1 MFRFFEN
8 LVDPYSPY
16 EDDMDPP
23 SGLMQYLVYH
33 TKPFRALFLITG
45 IATIFA
51 AVFEIFLLAAIG
63 WVVDLM
69 AAETPASLWENYTW
83 HFIGL
88 LAFVLILKPTLYLID
103 FMLISNTLI
112 PNVATLLRWRGHKHV
127 MRQSIG
133 WFEAD
138 FAGRVA
144 NRVMQTPRSAGE
156 VVFHVFDALA
166 YALAYV
172 VGALFLLMNANTLL
186 LFPLLIWVIAYIF
199 LLRYVVRR
207 VEPASKDSS
216 NARSELNG
224 RVVDAYTN
232 IHSVKMFANT
242 KSELAYV
249 KDAIEETRQTVF
261 REMRI
266 YTRMDFILS
275 TMNAMLVAG
284 TVGTALYLWTYDQFS
299 SGEVA
304 AASALV
310 IRFNGMSGWIM
321 WAFTTF
327 FRELGVVGE
336 GLETLAAPVK
346 LLDAPNAKPL
356 QITNATVEFNNLTH
370 HYGRE
375 TGGLDN
381 LTLRV
386 EAGQKVGLVG
396 RSGAGK
402 STLFKLLLRFYDAE
416 SGQILIDGQ
425 DISQVTQDSLRHEI
439 GMVQQESS
447 LLHRSIRENIL
458 YGREGA
464 SDTDMIAAAQQAEA
478 HEFIQTLEDQ
488 SGNMGYDS
496 TVGERGVKLSG
507 GQRQR
512 IALARVILKDG
523 PILLLDEATSA
534 LDSEVEATI
543 LDTLY
548 QLMEGKTVI
557 AIAHRL
563 STIAQMDRIVVMDEG
578 RIIEDGTHD
587 ALLQKG
593 GLYAQL
599 WARQSGGFLNADDD
613 V

>member
-8 LVDPYSPY
+8 LVDPYTPY

-23 SGLMQYLVYH
+23 AGLIQYLVYH
-33 TKPFRALFLITG
+33 TKPFRTLFLITG
-45 IATIFA
+45 IATILA

-112 PNVATLLRWRGHKHV
+112 PNVATLFRWRGHKHV

-186 LFPLLIWVIAYIF
+186 LFPLLVWVTAYIF

-232 IHSVKMFANT
+232 IHSVKMFAHTN
-242 KSELAYV
+242 SELAYV
-249 KDAIEETRQTVF
+249 KDAIEDTRQTVF

-275 TMNAMLVAG
+275 AMNAMLIAG
-284 TVGTALYLWTYDQFS
+284 TVGAALYLWTLGQVT

-346 LLDAPNAKPL
+346 LLDAPSAKPL
-356 QITNATVEFNNLTH
+356 QITKATVEFNNLTH

-381 LTLRV
+381 LTLCV

-425 DISQVTQDSLRHEI
+425 DLSQVTQDSLRHEI

-464 SDTDMIAAAQQAEA
+464 NDTDMIAAAQQAEA

-488 SGNMGYDS
+488 SGNTGYDS

-563 STIAQMDRIVVMDEG
+563 STIAEMDRIVVMDEG

-599 WARQSGGFLNADDD
+599 WARQSGGFINADDD

>member
-112 PNVATLLRWRGHKHV
+112 PNVATLFRWRGHKHV

-284 TVGTALYLWTYDQFS
+284 TVGTALYLWTYDQVS

-327 FRELGVVGE
+327 FRELGVVAE
-336 GLETLAAPVK
+336 GLETLAAPVT

-356 QITNATVEFNNLTH
+356 QITNATVEFNDLTH

>member
-23 SGLMQYLVYH
+23 AGLIQYLVYH

-69 AAETPASLWENYTW
+69 AAETPASLWKNYTW

-112 PNVATLLRWRGHKHV
+112 PNVATLFRWRGHKHV

-156 VVFHVFDALA
+156 VVFHVFDALT
-166 YALAYV
+166 YAMAYV

-186 LFPLLIWVIAYIF
+186 LFPLLVWVIAYIF

-224 RVVDAYTN
+224 RVVDTYTN
-232 IHSVKMFANT
+232 IHSVKMFAHTN
-242 KSELAYV
+242 SELAYV
-249 KDAIEETRQTVF
+249 KDAIEDTRQTVF

-275 TMNAMLVAG
+275 AMNAMLIAG
-284 TVGTALYLWTYDQFS
+284 TVGTALYLWTFDQVT

-356 QITNATVEFNNLTH
+356 QITNATVEFNSLTH

-381 LTLRV
+381 LSLRV

-402 STLFKLLLRFYDAE
+402 STLFKLLLRFYDTE

-425 DISQVTQDSLRHEI
+425 DISHVTQDSLRHEI

-464 SDTDMIAAAQQAEA
+464 NDTDMIAAAQQAEA

-488 SGNMGYDS
+488 SGNTGYDS

>member
-23 SGLMQYLVYH
+23 AGLMQYLVYH
-33 TKPFRALFLITG
+33 TKPFRTLFLITG
-45 IATIFA
+45 IATILA

-88 LAFVLILKPTLYLID
+88 LGFVLILKPTLYLID

-112 PNVATLLRWRGHKHV
+112 PNVATLFRWRGHKHV

-232 IHSVKMFANT
+232 IHSVKMFAHTN
-242 KSELAYV
+242 SELAYV
-249 KDAIEETRQTVF
+249 KDAIEDTRQTVF

-275 TMNAMLVAG
+275 AMNAMLIAG
-284 TVGTALYLWTYDQFS
+284 TVGTALYLWTFDQVT

-356 QITNATVEFNNLTH
+356 QITKATVEFNSLTH

-381 LTLRV
+381 LSLRV

-425 DISQVTQDSLRHEI
+425 DISHVTQDSLRHEI

-464 SDTDMIAAAQQAEA
+464 NDTDMIAAAQQAEA

-488 SGNMGYDS
+488 SGNTGYDS

>member
-23 SGLMQYLVYH
+23 AGLMQYLVYH
-33 TKPFRALFLITG
+33 TKPFRTLFLITG
-45 IATIFA
+45 IATILA

-83 HFIGL
+83 HFISL
-88 LAFVLILKPTLYLID
+88 LAFVVILKPTLYLID

-112 PNVATLLRWRGHKHV
+112 PNVATLFRWRGHKHV

-133 WFEAD
+133 WFETD

-166 YALAYV
+166 YAMAYV

-186 LFPLLIWVIAYIF
+186 LFPLLVWVIAYIF

-224 RVVDAYTN
+224 RVVDTYTN
-232 IHSVKMFANT
+232 IHSVKMFAHTN
-242 KSELAYV
+242 SELAYV
-249 KDAIEETRQTVF
+249 KDAIEDTRQTVF

-275 TMNAMLVAG
+275 AMNAMLIAG
-284 TVGTALYLWTYDQFS
+284 TVGTALYLWTFDQVT

-381 LTLRV
+381 LSLRV

-402 STLFKLLLRFYDAE
+402 STLFKLLLRFYDTE

-425 DISQVTQDSLRHEI
+425 DISHVTQDSLRHEI

-464 SDTDMIAAAQQAEA
+464 NDTDMIAAAQQAEA

-488 SGNMGYDS
+488 SGNTGYDS

>member
-186 LFPLLIWVIAYIF
+186 LIPLLIWVIAYIF

-284 TVGTALYLWTYDQFS
+284 TVGTALYLWTYDQVS

-327 FRELGVVGE
+327 FRELGVVAE
-336 GLETLAAPVK
+336 GLETLAAPVT

-356 QITNATVEFNNLTH
+356 QITNATVEFNDLTH

>member
-16 EDDMDPP
+16 EDDVDPP
-23 SGLMQYLVYH
+23 AGLMQYLVYH
-33 TKPFRALFLITG
+33 TKPFRTLFMITG
-45 IATIFA
+45 IATILA

-186 LFPLLIWVIAYIF
+186 LFPLLVWVIAYIF

-232 IHSVKMFANT
+232 IHSVKMFAHT
-242 KSELAYV
+242 KSELTYV
-249 KDAIEETRQTVF
+249 KDAIEDTRQTVF

-275 TMNAMLVAG
+275 TMNAMLIAG
-284 TVGTALYLWTYDQFS
+284 TVGIALYLWTYDQVT

-356 QITNATVEFNNLTH
+356 QITQATVEFNNVTH

-375 TGGLDN
+375 TGGVDN
-381 LTLRV
+381 LILRV

-425 DISQVTQDSLRHEI
+425 DISQVTQDSLRHKI

-464 SDTDMIAAAQQAEA
+464 TDTDMIAAAQQAEA

-488 SGNMGYDS
+488 SGNTGYDS

-563 STIAQMDRIVVMDEG
+563 STIAQMDRIVVMAEG
-578 RIIEDGTHD
+578 RIIEDGTHH

>member
-284 TVGTALYLWTYDQFS
+284 TVGTALYLWTYDQVS

-327 FRELGVVGE
+327 FRELGVVAE
-336 GLETLAAPVK
+336 GLETLAAPVT

>member
-186 LFPLLIWVIAYIF
+186 LFPLLIWMIAYIF

-284 TVGTALYLWTYDQFS
+284 TVGTALYLWTYDQVS

-327 FRELGVVGE
+327 FRELGVVAE
-336 GLETLAAPVK
+336 GLETLAAPVT

-356 QITNATVEFNNLTH
+356 QITNATVEFNDLTH

>member
-16 EDDMDPP
+16 EDEMDPP
-23 SGLMQYLVYH
+23 SGFTQYLVYH
-33 TKPFRALFLITG
+33 TKPFRKLFLITG
-45 IATIFA
+45 IATILA

-69 AAETPASLWENYTW
+69 AAQTPATLWENYTW

-88 LAFVLILKPTLYLID
+88 LAFVLVLKPTLYLLD

-112 PNVATLLRWRGHKHV
+112 PNVATLFRWRGHKHV

-186 LFPLLIWVIAYIF
+186 LFPLLIWVIAYVF

-232 IHSVKMFANT
+232 IHSVKMFAHT
-242 KSELAYV
+242 QSELAYV
-249 KDAIEETRQTVF
+249 KEAIEDTRKTVF

-275 TMNAMLVAG
+275 TMNAMLIAG
-284 TVGTALYLWTYDQFS
+284 TVGTALFLWTYDQVS

-356 QITNATVEFNNLTH
+356 QITNATVEFNNVTH

-381 LTLRV
+381 LTLHV

-425 DISQVTQDSLRHEI
+425 NISQVTQDSLRHEI

-464 SDTDMIAAAQQAEA
+464 NNTDMIAAAKQAEA
-478 HEFIQTLEDQ
+478 HDFIQTLQDQ
-488 SGNMGYDS
+488 SGNIGYES

-587 ALLQKG
+587 TLLQKG
-593 GLYAQL
+593 DLYAQL
-599 WARQSGGFLNADDD
+599 WARQSGGFLNADGD

>member
-16 EDDMDPP
+16 EDEMDPP
-23 SGLMQYLVYH
+23 SGFTQYLVYH
-33 TKPFRALFLITG
+33 TKPFRKLFLITG
-45 IATIFA
+45 IATILA

-69 AAETPASLWENYTW
+69 AAQTPATLWENYTW

-88 LAFVLILKPTLYLID
+88 LAFVLVLKPTLYLLD

-112 PNVATLLRWRGHKHV
+112 PNVATLFRWRGHKHV

-186 LFPLLIWVIAYIF
+186 LFPLLIWVIAYVF

-232 IHSVKMFANT
+232 IHSVKMFAHT
-242 KSELAYV
+242 QSELAYV
-249 KDAIEETRQTVF
+249 KEAIEDTRKTVF

-275 TMNAMLVAG
+275 TMNAMLIAG
-284 TVGTALYLWTYDQFS
+284 TVGTALYLWTYDQVS

-356 QITNATVEFNNLTH
+356 QITNATVEFNNVTH

-381 LTLRV
+381 LTLHV

-425 DISQVTQDSLRHEI
+425 NISQVTQDSLRHEI

-464 SDTDMIAAAQQAEA
+464 NNTDMIAAAKQAEA
-478 HEFIQTLEDQ
+478 HDFIQTLQDQ
-488 SGNMGYDS
+488 SGNIGYES

-578 RIIEDGTHD
+578 RIIEDGTHNT
-587 ALLQKG
+587 LLQKG
-593 GLYAQL
+593 DLYAQL
-599 WARQSGGFLNADDD
+599 WARQSGGFLNADGD

>member
-16 EDDMDPP
+16 EDEMDPP
-23 SGLMQYLVYH
+23 SGFTQYLVYH
-33 TKPFRALFLITG
+33 TKPFRKLFLITG
-45 IATIFA
+45 IATILA

-69 AAETPASLWENYTW
+69 AAQTPATLWENYTW

-88 LAFVLILKPTLYLID
+88 LAFVLVLKPTLYLLD

-112 PNVATLLRWRGHKHV
+112 PNVATLFRWRGHKHV

-186 LFPLLIWVIAYIF
+186 LFPLLIWVIAYVF

-232 IHSVKMFANT
+232 IHSVKMFAHT
-242 KSELAYV
+242 QSELAYV
-249 KDAIEETRQTVF
+249 KEAIEDTRKTVF

-275 TMNAMLVAG
+275 TMNAMLIAG
-284 TVGTALYLWTYDQFS
+284 TVGTALYLWTYDQVS

-356 QITNATVEFNNLTH
+356 QITNATVEFNNVTH

-381 LTLRV
+381 LTLHV

-425 DISQVTQDSLRHEI
+425 NISQVTQDSLRHEI

-464 SDTDMIAAAQQAEA
+464 NNTDMIAAAKQAEA
-478 HEFIQTLEDQ
+478 HDFIQMLQDQ
-488 SGNMGYDS
+488 SGNIGYES

-587 ALLQKG
+587 TLLQKG
-593 GLYAQL
+593 DLYARL
-599 WARQSGGFLNADDD
+599 WARQSGGFLNADGD

>member
-16 EDDMDPP
+16 EDEMDPP
-23 SGLMQYLVYH
+23 SGFMQYLLYH
-33 TKPFRALFLITG
+33 TKPFRKLFLITG
-45 IATIFA
+45 IATILA

-69 AAETPASLWENYTW
+69 AAQTPASLWENYTW

-88 LAFVLILKPTLYLID
+88 LAFVLVLKPTLYLLD

-112 PNVATLLRWRGHKHV
+112 PNVATLFRWRGHKHV
-127 MRQSIG
+127 MRQSIE

-186 LFPLLIWVIAYIF
+186 LFPLLIWVIAYVF

-232 IHSVKMFANT
+232 IHSVKMFAHT
-242 KSELAYV
+242 QSELAYV
-249 KDAIEETRQTVF
+249 KEAIEDTRKTVF

-275 TMNAMLVAG
+275 TMNAMLIAG
-284 TVGTALYLWTYDQFS
+284 TVSTALYLWTYDQVS

-356 QITNATVEFNNLTH
+356 EIKNATVEFNNVTH

-386 EAGQKVGLVG
+386 EPGQKVGLVG

-425 DISQVTQDSLRHEI
+425 NISQVTQDSLRQEI

-464 SDTDMIAAAQQAEA
+464 NNTDMIAAAKQAEA

-488 SGNMGYDS
+488 SGNTGYDS

-548 QLMEGKTVI
+548 ELMEGKTVI

-578 RIIEDGTHD
+578 RIIEDGAHD
-587 ALLQKG
+587 ALLIKG

-599 WARQSGGFLNADDD
+599 WVRQSGGFLNADDD

>member
-23 SGLMQYLVYH
+23 AGLMQYLVYH
-33 TKPFRALFLITG
+33 TKPFRTLFLITG
-45 IATIFA
+45 IATILA

-112 PNVATLLRWRGHKHV
+112 PNVATLFRWRGHKHV

-232 IHSVKMFANT
+232 IHSVKMFAHTN
-242 KSELAYV
+242 SELAYV

-275 TMNAMLVAG
+275 AMNAMLIAG
-284 TVGTALYLWTYDQFS
+284 TVGTALYLWTFDQVT

-356 QITNATVEFNNLTH
+356 QITKATVEFNSLTH

-375 TGGLDN
+375 TGGVDN
-381 LTLRV
+381 LSLRV

-425 DISQVTQDSLRHEI
+425 DISHVTQDSLRHEI

-464 SDTDMIAAAQQAEA
+464 NDTDMIAAAQQAEA

-488 SGNMGYDS
+488 SGNTGYDS

>member
-16 EDDMDPP
+16 EDDVDPP
-23 SGLMQYLVYH
+23 AGLMQYLVYH
-33 TKPFRALFLITG
+33 TKPFRTLFMITG
-45 IATIFA
+45 IATILA

-69 AAETPASLWENYTW
+69 AAETPASLW
-83 HFIGL
+83 
-88 LAFVLILKPTLYLID
+88 
-103 FMLISNTLI
+103 
-112 PNVATLLRWRGHKHV
+112 KHV

-186 LFPLLIWVIAYIF
+186 LFPLLVWVIAYIF

-232 IHSVKMFANT
+232 IHSVKMFAHT

-249 KDAIEETRQTVF
+249 KDAIEDTRQTVF

-275 TMNAMLVAG
+275 IMNAMLIAG
-284 TVGTALYLWTYDQFS
+284 TVGIALYLWTYDQVT

-356 QITNATVEFNNLTH
+356 QITQATVEFNNVTH

-375 TGGLDN
+375 MGGVDN
-381 LTLRV
+381 LILRV

-425 DISQVTQDSLRHEI
+425 DISQVTQDSLRHKI

-447 LLHRSIRENIL
+447 LL
-458 YGREGA
+458 
-464 SDTDMIAAAQQAEA
+464 AAAQQAEA

-488 SGNMGYDS
+488 SGNTGYDS

-548 QLMEGKTVI
+548 QLMG
-557 AIAHRL
+557 
-563 STIAQMDRIVVMDEG
+563 
-578 RIIEDGTHD
+578 
-587 ALLQKG
+587 LQI
-593 GLYAQL
+593 
-599 WARQSGGFLNADDD
+599 
-613 V
+613 

>member
-8 LVDPYSPY
+8 LVDPYSKY
-16 EDDMDPP
+16 EDHMDPP

-33 TKPFRALFLITG
+33 TKPFRTLFLITG
-45 IATIFA
+45 IATILA

-112 PNVATLLRWRGHKHV
+112 PNVATLFRWRGHKHV

-232 IHSVKMFANT
+232 IHSVKMFAHTN
-242 KSELAYV
+242 SELAYV

-275 TMNAMLVAG
+275 AMNAMLIAG
-284 TVGTALYLWTYDQFS
+284 TVGTALYLWTYDQVT

-356 QITNATVEFNNLTH
+356 KITKATVEFNNLTH

-425 DISQVTQDSLRHEI
+425 DISEVTQDSLRHEI

-488 SGNMGYDS
+488 SRNTGYDS

>member
-8 LVDPYSPY
+8 LVDPYTPY

-23 SGLMQYLVYH
+23 AGLIQYLVYH
-33 TKPFRALFLITG
+33 TKPFRTLFLITG
-45 IATIFA
+45 IATILA

-112 PNVATLLRWRGHKHV
+112 PNVATLFRWRGHKHV

-186 LFPLLIWVIAYIF
+186 LFPLLVWVTAYIF

-232 IHSVKMFANT
+232 IHSVKMFAHTN
-242 KSELAYV
+242 SELTYV

-275 TMNAMLVAG
+275 AMNAMLIAG
-284 TVGTALYLWTYDQFS
+284 TVGTALYLWTYDQVS

-346 LLDAPNAKPL
+346 LLDAPSAKPL
-356 QITNATVEFNNLTH
+356 QITKATVEFNNLTH

-381 LTLRV
+381 LTLCV

-464 SDTDMIAAAQQAEA
+464 NDTDMIAAAQQAEA

-488 SGNMGYDS
+488 SGNTGYDS

-599 WARQSGGFLNADDD
+599 WARQSGGFINADDD

>member
-16 EDDMDPP
+16 EDEMDPP
-23 SGLMQYLVYH
+23 SGFMQYLLYH
-33 TKPFRALFLITG
+33 TKPFRKLFLITG
-45 IATIFA
+45 IATILA

-69 AAETPASLWENYTW
+69 AAQTPASLWENYTW
-83 HFIGL
+83 QFIGL
-88 LAFVLILKPTLYLID
+88 LAFVLVLKPTLYLLD

-112 PNVATLLRWRGHKHV
+112 PNVATLFRWRGHKHV
-127 MRQSIG
+127 MRQSIE

-186 LFPLLIWVIAYIF
+186 LFPLLIWVIAYVF

-232 IHSVKMFANT
+232 IHSVKMFAHT
-242 KSELAYV
+242 QSELAYV
-249 KDAIEETRQTVF
+249 KEAIEDTRKTVF

-275 TMNAMLVAG
+275 TMNAMLIAG
-284 TVGTALYLWTYDQFS
+284 TVGTALYLWTYDQVS

-356 QITNATVEFNNLTH
+356 EIKNATVEFNNVTH

-386 EAGQKVGLVG
+386 EPGQKVGLVG

-425 DISQVTQDSLRHEI
+425 NISQVTQDSLRQEI

-464 SDTDMIAAAQQAEA
+464 NNTDMIAAAKQAEA

-488 SGNMGYDS
+488 SGNTGYDS

-548 QLMEGKTVI
+548 ELMEGKTVI

-578 RIIEDGTHD
+578 RIIEDGAHD
-587 ALLQKG
+587 ALLKKG

-599 WARQSGGFLNADDD
+599 WVRQSGGFLNADDD

>member
-16 EDDMDPP
+16 EDEMDPP
-23 SGLMQYLVYH
+23 SGFTQYLVYH
-33 TKPFRALFLITG
+33 TKPFRKLFLITG
-45 IATIFA
+45 IATILA

-69 AAETPASLWENYTW
+69 AAQTPATLWENYTW

-88 LAFVLILKPTLYLID
+88 LAFVLVLKPTLYLLD

-112 PNVATLLRWRGHKHV
+112 PNVATLFRWRGHKHV

-186 LFPLLIWVIAYIF
+186 LFPLLIWVIAYVF

-232 IHSVKMFANT
+232 IHSVKMFAHT
-242 KSELAYV
+242 QSELAYV
-249 KDAIEETRQTVF
+249 KEAIEDTRKTVF

-275 TMNAMLVAG
+275 TMNAMLIAG
-284 TVGTALYLWTYDQFS
+284 TVGTALYLWTYDQVS

-356 QITNATVEFNNLTH
+356 QITNATVEFNNVTH

-381 LTLRV
+381 LTLHV

-425 DISQVTQDSLRHEI
+425 NISQVTQDSLRHEI

-464 SDTDMIAAAQQAEA
+464 NNTDMIAAAKQAEA
-478 HEFIQTLEDQ
+478 HDFIQTLQDQ
-488 SGNMGYDS
+488 SGNIGYES

-587 ALLQKG
+587 TLLQKG
-593 GLYAQL
+593 DLYAQL
-599 WARQSGGFLNADDD
+599 WARQSGGFLNADGD

>member
-275 TMNAMLVAG
+275 TMNATLVAG
-284 TVGTALYLWTYDQFS
+284 TVGTALYLWTYDQVS

-327 FRELGVVGE
+327 FRELGVVAE
-336 GLETLAAPVK
+336 GLETLAAPVT

-356 QITNATVEFNNLTH
+356 QITNATVEFNDLTH

>member
-16 EDDMDPP
+16 EDEMDPP
-23 SGLMQYLVYH
+23 SGFTQYLVYH
-33 TKPFRALFLITG
+33 TKPFRKLFLITG
-45 IATIFA
+45 IATILA

-69 AAETPASLWENYTW
+69 AAQTPATLWENYTW

-88 LAFVLILKPTLYLID
+88 LAFVLVLKPTLYLLD

-112 PNVATLLRWRGHKHV
+112 PNVATLFRWRGHKHV

-186 LFPLLIWVIAYIF
+186 LFPLLIWVIAYVF

-232 IHSVKMFANT
+232 IHSVKMFAHT
-242 KSELAYV
+242 QSELAYV
-249 KDAIEETRQTVF
+249 KEAIEDTRKTVF

-275 TMNAMLVAG
+275 SMNAMLIAG
-284 TVGTALYLWTYDQFS
+284 TVGTALYLWTYDQVS

-356 QITNATVEFNNLTH
+356 QITNATVEFNNVTH

-381 LTLRV
+381 LTLHV

-425 DISQVTQDSLRHEI
+425 NISQVTQDSLRHEI

-464 SDTDMIAAAQQAEA
+464 NNPDMIAAAKQAEA
-478 HEFIQTLEDQ
+478 HDFIQTLQDQ
-488 SGNMGYDS
+488 SGNIGYES

-587 ALLQKG
+587 TLLQKG
-593 GLYAQL
+593 DLYAQL
-599 WARQSGGFLNADDD
+599 WARQSGGFLNADGD

>member
-284 TVGTALYLWTYDQFS
+284 TVGTALYLWTYDQVS

-327 FRELGVVGE
+327 FRELGVVAE
-336 GLETLAAPVK
+336 GLETLAAPVT

-356 QITNATVEFNNLTH
+356 QITNATVEFNDLTH

>member
-16 EDDMDPP
+16 EDNMDPP
-23 SGLMQYLVYH
+23 AGLMQYLVYH
-33 TKPFRALFLITG
+33 TKPFRKLFLITG
-45 IATIFA
+45 IATILA
-51 AVFEIFLLAAIG
+51 ALFEIFLLATIG

-69 AAETPASLWENYTW
+69 TAETPASFWENYTW

-127 MRQSIG
+127 MRQSIE

-144 NRVMQTPRSAGE
+144 NRVMQTPRSVGE

-172 VGALFLLMNANTLL
+172 VGALFLLMNANILL
-186 LFPLLIWVIAYIF
+186 LFPLLIWVGAYIL

-232 IHSVKMFANT
+232 IHSVKMFAHT
-242 KSELAYV
+242 KSELAHV
-249 KDAIEETRQTVF
+249 KDAIEDTRRTVF

-275 TMNAMLVAG
+275 TMNAVLIAG
-284 TVGTALYLWTYDQFS
+284 TVGTALYLWTYDQVT

-304 AASALV
+304 AAAALV

-321 WAFTTF
+321 WAFTSF

-356 QITNATVEFNNLTH
+356 QIKNATVEFNNLTH

-381 LTLRV
+381 LSLRV
-386 EAGQKVGLVG
+386 EPGQKVGLVG

-402 STLFKLLLRFYDAE
+402 STLFKLLLRFYDTE

-425 DISQVTQDSLRHEI
+425 DISQVTQDSLRYEI

-464 SDTDMIAAAQQAEA
+464 NDADMIAAAQQAEA

-488 SGNMGYDS
+488 SGNTGYES

-534 LDSEVEATI
+534 LDSEVEASI
-543 LDTLY
+543 LETLY

-587 ALLQKG
+587 TLLQKG

-599 WARQSGGFLNADDD
+599 WARQSGGFLNADYD

>member
-23 SGLMQYLVYH
+23 AGLMQYLVYH

-112 PNVATLLRWRGHKHV
+112 PNVATLFRWRGHKHV

-172 VGALFLLMNANTLL
+172 MGALFLLMNANTLL
-186 LFPLLIWVIAYIF
+186 LFPLLIWVIAYVF

-232 IHSVKMFANT
+232 IHSVKMFAHT
-242 KSELAYV
+242 KWELAYV

-275 TMNAMLVAG
+275 AMNAFLVSG
-284 TVGTALYLWTYDQFS
+284 TVGAALYLWTFS
-299 SGEVA
+299 QVTSGEVA
-304 AASALV
+304 TAAALV
-310 IRFNGMSGWIM
+310 IRFNGLSGWIM

-356 QITNATVEFNNLTH
+356 QIKNATVEFNNLTH

-386 EAGQKVGLVG
+386 EVGQKVGLVG

-464 SDTDMIAAAQQAEA
+464 SDTDMISAAQQAEA

>member
-16 EDDMDPP
+16 EDEMDPP
-23 SGLMQYLVYH
+23 SGFTQYLVYH
-33 TKPFRALFLITG
+33 TKPFRKLFLITG
-45 IATIFA
+45 IATILA

-69 AAETPASLWENYTW
+69 AAQTPATLWENYTW

-88 LAFVLILKPTLYLID
+88 LAFVLVLKPTLYLLD

-112 PNVATLLRWRGHKHV
+112 PNVATLFRWRGHKHV

-186 LFPLLIWVIAYIF
+186 LFPLLIWVIAYVF

-232 IHSVKMFANT
+232 IHSVKMFAHT
-242 KSELAYV
+242 QSELAYV
-249 KDAIEETRQTVF
+249 KEAIEDTRKTVF

-275 TMNAMLVAG
+275 TMNAMLIAG
-284 TVGTALYLWTYDQFS
+284 TVGTALYLWTYDQVS

-356 QITNATVEFNNLTH
+356 QITNATVEFNNVTH

-381 LTLRV
+381 LTLHV

-425 DISQVTQDSLRHEI
+425 NISQVTQDSLRHEI

-464 SDTDMIAAAQQAEA
+464 NNPDMIAAAKQAEA
-478 HEFIQTLEDQ
+478 HDFIQTLQDQ
-488 SGNMGYDS
+488 SGNIGYES

-587 ALLQKG
+587 TLLQKG
-593 GLYAQL
+593 DLYAQL
-599 WARQSGGFLNADDD
+599 WARQSGGFLNADGD

>member
-23 SGLMQYLVYH
+23 AGLIQYLVYH

-69 AAETPASLWENYTW
+69 AAETPASLWKNYTW

-112 PNVATLLRWRGHKHV
+112 PNVATLFRWRGHKHV

-166 YALAYV
+166 YAMAYV

-186 LFPLLIWVIAYIF
+186 LFPLLVWVIAYIF

-224 RVVDAYTN
+224 RVVDTYTN
-232 IHSVKMFANT
+232 IHSVKMFAHTN
-242 KSELAYV
+242 SELAYV
-249 KDAIEETRQTVF
+249 KDAIEDTRQTVF

-275 TMNAMLVAG
+275 AMNAMLIAG
-284 TVGTALYLWTYDQFS
+284 TVGTALYLWTFDQVT

-381 LTLRV
+381 LSLRV

-402 STLFKLLLRFYDAE
+402 STLFKLLLRFYDTE

-425 DISQVTQDSLRHEI
+425 DISHVTQDSLRHEI

-464 SDTDMIAAAQQAEA
+464 NDTDMIAAAQQAEA

-488 SGNMGYDS
+488 SGNTGYDS

>member
-23 SGLMQYLVYH
+23 SGFTQYLVYH
-33 TKPFRALFLITG
+33 TKPFRKLFLITG
-45 IATIFA
+45 IATILA

-69 AAETPASLWENYTW
+69 AAQTPATLWENYTW

-88 LAFVLILKPTLYLID
+88 LAFVLVLKPTLYLLD

-112 PNVATLLRWRGHKHV
+112 PNVATLFRWRGHKHV

-186 LFPLLIWVIAYIF
+186 LFPLLIWVIAYVF

-232 IHSVKMFANT
+232 IHSVKMFAHT
-242 KSELAYV
+242 QSELAYV
-249 KDAIEETRQTVF
+249 KEAIEDTRKTVF

-275 TMNAMLVAG
+275 TMNAMLIAG
-284 TVGTALYLWTYDQFS
+284 TVGTALFLWTYDQVS

-356 QITNATVEFNNLTH
+356 QITNATVEFNNVTH

-381 LTLRV
+381 LTLHV

-425 DISQVTQDSLRHEI
+425 NISQVTQDSLRHEI

-464 SDTDMIAAAQQAEA
+464 NNTDMIAAAKQAEA
-478 HEFIQTLEDQ
+478 HDFIQTLQDQ
-488 SGNMGYDS
+488 LGNIGYES

-587 ALLQKG
+587 TLLQKG
-593 GLYAQL
+593 DLYAQL
-599 WARQSGGFLNADDD
+599 WARQSGGFLNADGD

>member
-16 EDDMDPP
+16 EDDIDPP
-23 SGLMQYLVYH
+23 AGLMQYLVYH
-33 TKPFRALFLITG
+33 TKPFRTLFLITG
-45 IATIFA
+45 IATILA

-88 LAFVLILKPTLYLID
+88 LGFVLILKPTLYLID

-112 PNVATLLRWRGHKHV
+112 PNVATLFRWRGHKHV

-232 IHSVKMFANT
+232 IHSVKMFAHTN
-242 KSELAYV
+242 SELAYV

-275 TMNAMLVAG
+275 AMNAMLIAG
-284 TVGTALYLWTYDQFS
+284 TVGTALYLWTFDQVTN
-299 SGEVA
+299 GEVA

-356 QITNATVEFNNLTH
+356 QITKATVEFNSLTH

-381 LTLRV
+381 LSLRV

-425 DISQVTQDSLRHEI
+425 DISQITQDSLRHEI

-464 SDTDMIAAAQQAEA
+464 NDTDMIAAARQAEA

-488 SGNMGYDS
+488 SGNTGYDS

>member
-16 EDDMDPP
+16 EDEMDPP
-23 SGLMQYLVYH
+23 SGFTQYLVYH
-33 TKPFRALFLITG
+33 TKPFRKLFLITG
-45 IATIFA
+45 IATILA
-51 AVFEIFLLAAIG
+51 AVFEIFLLAVIG

-69 AAETPASLWENYTW
+69 AAQTPATLWENYTW

-88 LAFVLILKPTLYLID
+88 LAFVLVLKPTLYLLD

-112 PNVATLLRWRGHKHV
+112 PNVATLFRWRGHKHV

-186 LFPLLIWVIAYIF
+186 LFPLLIWVIAYVF

-232 IHSVKMFANT
+232 IHSVKMFAHT
-242 KSELAYV
+242 QSELAYV
-249 KDAIEETRQTVF
+249 KEAIEDTRKTVF

-275 TMNAMLVAG
+275 TMNAMLIAG
-284 TVGTALYLWTYDQFS
+284 TVGTALYLWTYDQVS

-356 QITNATVEFNNLTH
+356 QITNATVEFNNVTH

-381 LTLRV
+381 LTLHV

-425 DISQVTQDSLRHEI
+425 NISQVTQDSLRHEI

-464 SDTDMIAAAQQAEA
+464 NNPDMIAAAKQAEA
-478 HEFIQTLEDQ
+478 HDFIQTLQDQ
-488 SGNMGYDS
+488 SGNIGYES

-587 ALLQKG
+587 TLLQKG
-593 GLYAQL
+593 DLYAQL
-599 WARQSGGFLNADDD
+599 WARQSGGFLNADGD

>member
-69 AAETPASLWENYTW
+69 SAETPASLWENYTW
-83 HFIGL
+83 RFIGL

-112 PNVATLLRWRGHKHV
+112 PNVATLFRWRGHKHV

-284 TVGTALYLWTYDQFS
+284 TVGTALYLWTYDQVS

-327 FRELGVVGE
+327 FRELGVVAE
-336 GLETLAAPVK
+336 GLETLAAPVT
-346 LLDAPNAKPL
+346 LLDAPDAKPL
-356 QITNATVEFNNLTH
+356 QITNATVEFNDLTH

-464 SDTDMIAAAQQAEA
+464 SDTDMIASAQQAEA

-563 STIAQMDRIVVMDEG
+563 STIAQMDRIVVMNEG

>member
-23 SGLMQYLVYH
+23 AGLMQYLVYH
-33 TKPFRALFLITG
+33 TKPFRTLFLITG
-45 IATIFA
+45 IATILA

-88 LAFVLILKPTLYLID
+88 LGFVLILKPTLYLID

-112 PNVATLLRWRGHKHV
+112 PNVATLFRWRGHKHV

-232 IHSVKMFANT
+232 IHSVKMFAHTN
-242 KSELAYV
+242 SELAYV

-275 TMNAMLVAG
+275 AMNAMLIAG
-284 TVGTALYLWTYDQFS
+284 TVGTALYLWTFDQVT

-356 QITNATVEFNNLTH
+356 QITKATVEFNSLTH

-381 LTLRV
+381 LSLRV

-425 DISQVTQDSLRHEI
+425 DISHVTQDSLRHEI

-464 SDTDMIAAAQQAEA
+464 NDTDMIAAARQAEA

-488 SGNMGYDS
+488 SGNTGYDS

>member
-8 LVDPYSPY
+8 LVDPYSKY
-16 EDDMDPP
+16 EDHMDPP

-33 TKPFRALFLITG
+33 TKPFRTLFLITG
-45 IATIFA
+45 IATILA

-69 AAETPASLWENYTW
+69 AAETPASLWENYDW

-88 LAFVLILKPTLYLID
+88 LAFVLTLKPTLYLID

-112 PNVATLLRWRGHKHV
+112 PNVATLFRWRGHKHV

-232 IHSVKMFANT
+232 IHSVKMFAHTN
-242 KSELAYV
+242 SELAYV

-275 TMNAMLVAG
+275 AMNAMLIAG
-284 TVGTALYLWTYDQFS
+284 TVGTALYLWTYDQVT

-356 QITNATVEFNNLTH
+356 KITKATVEFNNLTH

-425 DISQVTQDSLRHEI
+425 DISEVTQDSLRHEI

-488 SGNMGYDS
+488 SRNTGYDS

-599 WARQSGGFLNADDD
+599 WARQSGGFINADDD

>member
-23 SGLMQYLVYH
+23 AGLIQYLVYH

-69 AAETPASLWENYTW
+69 AAQTPASLWENYTW

-112 PNVATLLRWRGHKHV
+112 PNVATLFRWRGHKHV

-224 RVVDAYTN
+224 RVVDTYTN
-232 IHSVKMFANT
+232 IHSVKMFAHTN
-242 KSELAYV
+242 SELAYV
-249 KDAIEETRQTVF
+249 KNAIEDTRQTVF

-275 TMNAMLVAG
+275 AMNAMLIAG
-284 TVGTALYLWTYDQFS
+284 TVGTALYLWTFDQVT

-381 LTLRV
+381 LSLRV

-402 STLFKLLLRFYDAE
+402 STLFKLLLRFYDTE

-425 DISQVTQDSLRHEI
+425 DISHVTQDSLRHEI

-464 SDTDMIAAAQQAEA
+464 NDTDMIAAAQQAEA

-488 SGNMGYDS
+488 SGNTGYGS

>member
-16 EDDMDPP
+16 EDDVDPP
-23 SGLMQYLVYH
+23 AGLMQYLVYH
-33 TKPFRALFLITG
+33 TKPFRTLFLITG
-45 IATIFA
+45 IATILA

-186 LFPLLIWVIAYIF
+186 LFPLLVWVIAYIF

-232 IHSVKMFANT
+232 IHSVKMFAHT
-242 KSELAYV
+242 KSELTYV
-249 KDAIEETRQTVF
+249 KDAIEDTRQTVF

-275 TMNAMLVAG
+275 AMNAFLVSG
-284 TVGTALYLWTYDQFS
+284 TVGAALYLWTFGQVT

-304 AASALV
+304 TAAALV
-310 IRFNGMSGWIM
+310 IRFNGLSGWIM

-346 LLDAPNAKPL
+346 LLDAPHAKPL

-381 LTLRV
+381 LSLRV

>member
-284 TVGTALYLWTYDQFS
+284 TVGTALYLWTYDQVT

-356 QITNATVEFNNLTH
+356 QITNATVEFNDLTH

>member
-284 TVGTALYLWTYDQFS
+284 TVGTALYLWTYDQVS

-336 GLETLAAPVK
+336 GLETLAAPVT

-356 QITNATVEFNNLTH
+356 QITNATVEFNDLTH

-381 LTLRV
+381 LKLRV

>member
-16 EDDMDPP
+16 EDEMDPP
-23 SGLMQYLVYH
+23 SGFTQYLVYH
-33 TKPFRALFLITG
+33 TKPFRKLFLITG
-45 IATIFA
+45 IATILA

-69 AAETPASLWENYTW
+69 AAQTPATLWENYTW

-88 LAFVLILKPTLYLID
+88 LAFVLVLKPTLYLLD

-112 PNVATLLRWRGHKHV
+112 PNVATLFRWRGHKHV

-186 LFPLLIWVIAYIF
+186 LFPLLIWVIAYVF

-232 IHSVKMFANT
+232 IHSVKMFAHT
-242 KSELAYV
+242 QSELAYV
-249 KDAIEETRQTVF
+249 KEAIEDTRKTVF

-275 TMNAMLVAG
+275 IMNAMLIAG
-284 TVGTALYLWTYDQFS
+284 TVGTALYLWTYDQVS

-356 QITNATVEFNNLTH
+356 QITNATVEFNNVTH

-381 LTLRV
+381 LTLHV

-425 DISQVTQDSLRHEI
+425 NISQVTQDSLRHEI

-464 SDTDMIAAAQQAEA
+464 NNTDMIAAAKQAEA
-478 HEFIQTLEDQ
+478 HDFIQTLQDQ
-488 SGNMGYDS
+488 SGNIGYES

-587 ALLQKG
+587 TLLQKG
-593 GLYAQL
+593 DLYAQL
-599 WARQSGGFLNADDD
+599 WARQSGGFLNADGD

>member
-16 EDDMDPP
+16 EDEMDPP
-23 SGLMQYLVYH
+23 SGFTQYLVYH
-33 TKPFRALFLITG
+33 TKPFRKLFLITG
-45 IATIFA
+45 IATILA

-69 AAETPASLWENYTW
+69 AAQTPATLWENYTW

-88 LAFVLILKPTLYLID
+88 LAFVLVLKPTLYLLD

-112 PNVATLLRWRGHKHV
+112 PNVATLFRWRGHKHV

-186 LFPLLIWVIAYIF
+186 LFPLLIWVIAYVF

-232 IHSVKMFANT
+232 IHSVKMFAHT
-242 KSELAYV
+242 QSELAYV
-249 KDAIEETRQTVF
+249 KEAIEDTRKTVF

-275 TMNAMLVAG
+275 TMNAMLIAG
-284 TVGTALYLWTYDQFS
+284 TVGTALYLWTYDQVS

-356 QITNATVEFNNLTH
+356 QITNATVEFNNVTH

-381 LTLRV
+381 LTLHV
-386 EAGQKVGLVG
+386 EAGQKVGLIG

-425 DISQVTQDSLRHEI
+425 NISQVTQDSLRHEI

-464 SDTDMIAAAQQAEA
+464 NNTDMIAAAKQAEA
-478 HEFIQTLEDQ
+478 HDFIQTLQDQ
-488 SGNMGYDS
+488 SGNIGYES

-587 ALLQKG
+587 TLLQKG
-593 GLYAQL
+593 DLYAQL
-599 WARQSGGFLNADDD
+599 WARQSGGFLNADGD